1 MNLLGIDYGT
11 KNIGLAINNG
21 TEIAFP
27 FRTVQNSGEV
37 FNEIK
42 DVCDEEMIDQI
53 ILGKPTKMNQKNS
66 LSPFPR
72 GREEGVLASQVKDFA
87 KALKEATGKSVVFE
101 DEILSSEQAKKMMA
115 DYGGKYEKD
124 AIEAAVIL
132 QSHLDGQEYAEN

>member
-27 FRTVQNSGEV
+27 FKSVKNDDKAAA
-37 FNEIK
+37 EIK
-42 DVCDEEMIDQI
+42 DACDEENIDTI
-53 ILGKPTKMNQKNS
+53 IIGRPTKMNRQKNFSS
-66 LSPFPR
+66 LTR
-72 GREEGVLASQVKDFA
+72 GREEGVLAKEIKSFA
-87 KALKEATGKSVVFE
+87 EKIKTETSKPVEFE

-132 QSHLDGQEYAEN
+132 QSFLDKENSSM